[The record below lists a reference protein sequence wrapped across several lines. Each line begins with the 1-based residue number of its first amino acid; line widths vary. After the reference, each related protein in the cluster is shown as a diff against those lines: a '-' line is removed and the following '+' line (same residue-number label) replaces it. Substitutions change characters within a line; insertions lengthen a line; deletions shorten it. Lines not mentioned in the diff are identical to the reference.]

1 MKGSG
6 VDLYQ
11 YNESLLRASRARA
24 ERHEVGCGGCV
35 FSRAA
40 GSWMHCPVRR
50 AVMHHAEAMILTSM
64 LNTLWYLPFLKPANW
79 DEADERTQREY
90 TKDTE
95 YLCPTIVFDHFCDK
109 FASR

>member
-1 MKGSG
+1 
-6 VDLYQ
+6 
-11 YNESLLRASRARA
+11 
-24 ERHEVGCGGCV
+24 
-35 FSRAA
+35 
-40 GSWMHCPVRR
+40 
-50 AVMHHAEAMILTSM
+50 MILTSM